1 MALNAGFLGAEQD
14 GRPAAWETGA
24 WSLRGGRVLRRGPV
38 CASRGVLSPYLCL
51 PSLMPTPQEA
61 LLPSAP
67 QPGSPAPGPCFGVP
81 EAVAAPRPPDLIPE
95 DPRIPWLSS
104 SPLMFPDGGKEHYL
118 TAPSAPGWAGARLPD
133 LASPPGPE
141 LGPQGRAG
149 WWEWT
154 VVDEPADRG
163 WSGRGPHSPGSRV
176 GAPVSRTL
184 CLPVSADVVLW
195 LWTCRPGPWL
205 PGAGGPPGSSP
216 ENELV
221 KSHPVEGF
229 FCVCVWGWTQETV
242 LGTRSPPFTP
252 VRTEP

>member
-1 MALNAGFLGAEQD
+1 MCQPRGAQ
-14 GRPAAWETGA
+14 PPPLFAFAHA
-24 WSLRGGRVLRRGPV
+24 N
-38 CASRGVLSPYLCL
+38 
-51 PSLMPTPQEA
+51 PQEA

-81 EAVAAPRPPDLIPE
+81 EAVAAPRPPHLIPE

-118 TAPSAPGWAGARLPD
+118 TVPSAPGWAGSRLPD

-154 VVDEPADRG
+154 VVDEPADRLG
-163 WSGRGPHSPGSRV
+163 GRGPRSPGSRV

-205 PGAGGPPGSSP
+205 PGAGVSSP

-221 KSHPVEGF
+221 KSHLVEGF
-229 FCVCVWGWTQETV
+229 FCVC
-242 LGTRSPPFTP
+242 LGVDSGDRAGYSFPTFYSHQDRALECPGTSLIGARRGGEKGRGHPGG
-252 VRTEP
+252 R